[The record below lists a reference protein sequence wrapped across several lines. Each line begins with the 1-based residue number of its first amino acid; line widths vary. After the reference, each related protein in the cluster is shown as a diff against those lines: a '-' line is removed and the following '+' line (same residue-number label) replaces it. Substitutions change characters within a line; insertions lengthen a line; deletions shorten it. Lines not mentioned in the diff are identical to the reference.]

1 MRHRSYAARRIAAA
15 LTPFSHLQR
24 APFGIPVTPF
34 ALRTADEI
42 VIQGKFLAQVLKE
55 ALVLCH
61 GFAASH
67 RSVGMVWLAESLFE
81 RFDVLAFDWRGHGG
95 SGGLASFGGAEAQDL
110 IAVMAHAH
118 ALGYIRVGVVGE
130 SMGGLIAL
138 STLGLG
144 LVQADALATLGAPAD
159 YATTAWPRPQFMHH
173 LAPRAR
179 LRPLSRLLGFRLG
192 PLDLPRPLEV
202 VGNIRVPLL
211 LTHGTADRTVPVNNA
226 YALSERAPHAILR
239 LYEGVDHGVEAMR
252 VQCPDKLLGDLHTH
266 FAPLKKER
274 VL

>member
-15 LTPFSHLQR
+15 LTPVSHLQR
-24 APFGIPVTPF
+24 APYGVPVTPL
-34 ALRTADEI
+34 ALHTADNV
-42 VIQGKFLAQVLKE
+42 VIHGTLLARGRPA

-95 SGGLASFGGAEAQDL
+95 SSGLASFGGAEAQDL

-118 ALGYIRVGVVGE
+118 VLGYTRVGVIGE
-130 SMGGLIAL
+130 SMGGLITL

-144 LVQADALATLGAPAD
+144 LAQADALATLGAPAD
-159 YATTAWPRPQFMHH
+159 YATTAWPRPQLMQH

-192 PLDLPRPLEV
+192 PLDLPRPLDV
-202 VGNIRVPLL
+202 VGDISVPLL
-211 LTHGTADRTVPVNNA
+211 LTHGTVDRTVPVSNA
-226 YALSERAPHAILR
+226 YALSERAPQAVLR

-252 VQCPDKLLGDLHTH
+252 VQCPDKLLGDLHAH
-266 FAPLKKER
+266 FAPLLGLR
-274 VL
+274 Q